1 MASVRGSGGGVRIP
15 VRLDK
20 QDAERDAREMSGDLK
35 RSIQPVVDVFG
46 AARTAVQL
54 FGSALSRLRSITSE
68 AIAAGAEQ
76 ERVET
81 RVLRAIQLRNRFTR
95 EDLDLLQRQN
105 AARQQLVGVGDE
117 VQLQLQGTAAL
128 LGVQAKDLNRVTEA
142 TLGLVEMTGGS
153 LGLNEAIRVTSK
165 LYQGNTAALKEYGLE
180 VRTANEGLDVLGQK
194 FRGVAEGTETFAQK
208 SDRLRANWADLME
221 ALGRTIT
228 DNQDVREFI
237 DDLSS
242 TTLEWIKGI
251 NDNGPE
257 VQRQISGFVT
267 ELRAFGG
274 WVKEN
279 KDELLLVTELF
290 LAARVVGA
298 GAGVVRTLRGL
309 GVGGLLRAGGGAL
322 AAKFG
327 AGALATAGAVA
338 GGAVAGTAGLFA
350 GFSDVTGI
358 SAMRRNAREAEA
370 RRRARDTR
378 GPLGAGASYDNSFL
392 NENFGSGIDVEFTD
406 LDFGAGILID
416 GKRERGQEVT
426 VKRADI
432 EKRQREA
439 AARARAEQQRE
450 EDAFLAWLRDRRE
463 TRLRIEQLDVEARQR
478 VRNLDA
484 ENEVIAL
491 QVQREAVEER
501 NRILFE
507 GYRTKEEMDKAH
519 LAQQERFNAS
529 MKASIGSGLGDFF
542 ATLGGSITQGEQGL
556 RKAFG
561 GFIGAIGRQFGT
573 MLMTLGAA
581 AVAGGTASTVAP
593 WLIPI
598 FGGPPGV
605 GAGLALIAAGGLLT
619 GLSGALG
626 SAISGSGRASAGASS
641 APRAPRPA
649 GVPELDAGRDAQ
661 RRAPTGFGTGGPR
674 VTVLNLNI
682 DGTRGFMVGTAD
694 ELARALAQLLG
705 GHKAAYGVA

>member
-46 AARTAVQL
+46 AARTAVLL

-228 DNQDVREFI
+228 DNQDVRQFI
-237 DDLSS
+237 DDLSK

-267 ELRAFGG
+267 ELRAFGS
-274 WVKEN
+274 WVQEN
-279 KDELLLVTELF
+279 KDDILLVTELF
-290 LAARVVGA
+290 LAAKVVGA
-298 GAGVVRTLRGL
+298 GAGVVRTLRGI
-309 GVGGLLRAGGGAL
+309 GVGGAL
-322 AAKFG
+322 ATGGKAIAARVG
-327 AGALATAGAVA
+327 LGALGGVGAVA
-338 GGAVAGTAGLFA
+338 GGALAGTAGLFA

-358 SAMRRNAREAEA
+358 SEFRRRQREDDA
-370 RRRARDTR
+370 RRAAEGYGVKKSTPRFTTVLEQGTVDFSAQDFE
-378 GPLGAGASYDNSFL
+378 GGAGGL
-392 NENFGSGIDVEFTD
+392 EIG
-406 LDFGAGILID
+406 
-416 GKRERGQEVT
+416 
-426 VKRADI
+426 VKRSEI
-432 EKRQREA
+432 EKRQRERERA
-439 AARARAEQQRE
+439 AAEAERRGGE
-450 EDAFLAWLRDRRE
+450 ERLRWLDDHMK

-626 SAISGSGRASAGASS
+626 SAIAGGGGGGSRAAAS

-649 GVPELDAGRDAQ
+649 NVPELDAGRDAQ
-661 RRAPTGFGTGGPR
+661 RRAPPGFGTGPR
-674 VTVLNLNI
+674 VTVLNLNL

-705 GHKAAYGVA
+705 GHQAAYGVG